1 MKIKG
6 AFPVRWAAQDGAD
19 GTGVTVAS
27 QQVKYASST
36 QGTNHPT
43 TGWQT
48 SIPNVADGNF
58 LWTWLHLVFSD
69 GKSTDIY
76 STARQG
82 IDGRGIQ
89 SSSVTY
95 SQQATSVN
103 PETITNWG
111 GFPSELTD
119 GYWLYTRTVITYSDG
134 APSTSY
140 SVSQIG
146 TGSYYAG
153 TAEYFAAGVSPD
165 TPPEGYAAMGT
176 YVSGQIIQTT
186 WKQERPQLT
195 AETPYLWNFEISS
208 DSRGNRYVT
217 DVICIGNFAKGITSI
232 VETYA
237 ISAQNSI
244 PTGRDY
250 PSDIAEADWK
260 DEAHA
265 VAPTDAK
272 RYQWNKTT
280 TTYNDGSVQNN
291 YHISAVKG
299 VDGKGAIYID
309 LDNENDSMLYD
320 GSGNLISGNM
330 VSNIKLYDNGS
341 DKTSGRTFSVDS
353 SSGVTA
359 SIDDAVLTIT
369 AMSANSGYVVVK
381 CIYNSVPY
389 YARFTC
395 KKVIGADKYELVC
408 TPSALTFNEDTD
420 TPRQTTVTVSV
431 YKTAQ
436 NGTRELLQKLPTG
449 YTVKRKWSDDEN
461 GTVMDY
467 ADGEA
472 TFIPSYIWDR
482 YRVELKD
489 AQGVVLDY
497 ETIPICHVKN
507 GEKGDS
513 AFVLDA
519 ENENIGF
526 VVENNGRY
534 SDSQSRT
541 IKINAYYGAAKVTS
555 GVTYS
560 VETEENTDA
569 SVSNYLSVSEVKDG
583 EITIGTKD
591 DVVWTKDKVVN
602 VKITA
607 THATYGTRSIIIS
620 CVPVFGGADADYYEL
635 QPSLDAIT
643 FSKTTDGQSLTPS
656 SRSLVIQCKH
666 IKKGVPE
673 IVDLPTGYAIRYSYS
688 EYPTAPSGANSG
700 TGYTSGQSITINS
713 STKNTM
719 LYIVLFN
726 GINVVDRES
735 IPILKGGIDGN
746 PALTMNLSND
756 ISSFASDEDGT
767 ALDTTTHSTI
777 VSLFLGTAPQNITEI
792 SAECSDVDMAVECVK
807 DVNGKYTGE
816 VIVTVPSE
824 IWYAESNEV
833 VITAKCAA
841 STLSYEKVFTL
852 HNVSSGAKGLP
863 ATLYE
868 LQPSLDVLS
877 FARNE
882 TGGYS
887 PATLQVYCGYIKIVG
902 SSRTSYAGNDVNNLW
917 KIDGKYEI
925 MGRYHKADGSTTG
938 WTLAYKLSNGTFT
951 IQGDSDYTA
960 IEFIFTSATE
970 INQVSDSD
978 IFDREIV
985 PVVRDGANGE
995 ATFYYVIPSADKI
1008 TRKHDGTLSPATI
1021 NCKAYQKTGTDDPE
1035 LVTSGAQGS
1044 YDYYVGTA
1052 KYTVDNYTGGN
1063 ITPTPW
1069 WTKIVFYLKS
1079 SDGVVLTQRE
1089 ILVENEDVSPEQ
1101 NLLNDT
1107 NFTNLLLDSS
1117 TNRYKSEV
1125 LGGEGVDGNN
1135 ALFCN
1140 PDSLEKDAA
1149 PYTDVWSQFVS
1160 QPNDKRLLPSTW
1172 YTLSFYAKSL
1182 GYSQI
1187 DIKQSSNLYSFAKR
1201 RVYLSKATHILIIR
1215 GYASTL
1221 ALSADR
1227 ELRVFVHNDDWSW
1240 LTSASIKQ
1248 SAITEAGVS
1257 FTPPSEGTYNITSC
1271 CYVAGGGD
1279 AAAEQTVYLEWYRL
1293 RLANRQDRLI
1303 SYCYPNVIDTQQVQV
1318 HDGNVI
1324 DSRPSNGYNLVTL
1337 TQSWKRFYMVF
1348 KTKSTIPADVN
1359 RVLFRI
1365 PQDGNSI
1372 YLSQMKLERG
1382 VFPTT
1387 WTGSNHDTKGYS
1399 GAKPYFLKFSEIKGV
1414 ATQVYQGVGDEEWYT
1429 IVYDDV
1435 NHTGWYTPVYS
1446 HLTSKDEV
1454 LTDAS
1459 RWRMSNMQFVATSV
1473 FFAQMAY
1480 IENLGVR
1487 NVLLSDG
1494 STIEGGMCHSDKND
1508 AGGSLGLGDVR
1519 FWLGAANP
1527 ALGKIR
1533 GYKDGKFVAANG
1545 KAVFDPSGDVSLC
1558 DGNAKFDKDG
1568 NTTIANLTATNGKFS
1583 GELYSSEGRV
1593 GGFEIAEGRIGD
1605 MRDNAMLGNGMTI
1618 TQSYVRA
1625 GVSDCYG
1632 AIGSDLSGSMVSG
1645 GAIQYAGY
1653 ISCTRSNYKPE
1664 TDMVPHTN
1672 YGMSV
1677 NVQNSETCIGMDVT
1691 VGNSSLQS
1699 IGLNF
1704 NISGRNR
1711 CYAFCG
1717 NGTGVLRGL
1726 MEGYRLNVMQFSDND
1741 GETRMIDLRN
1751 GKYVM
1756 LGVDRQNCSLLLP
1769 SLSNVCEALNIG
1781 HDSPGDIAVRL
1792 TIYCRWSTQSVRIIG
1807 RKHIEGQSWE
1817 YPLLRD
1823 NNNNDNWS
1831 VNMAEGDT
1839 LELLLTHC
1847 YAGREDSYNAY
1858 ILSHM
1863 N

>member
-6 AFPVRWAAQDGAD
+6 AFPVRWAAQNGAD

-69 GKSTDIY
+69 GKYTDIY
-76 STARQG
+76 SSARQG

-103 PETITNWG
+103 PETITDWG
-111 GFPSELTD
+111 GFPSELID

-165 TPPEGYAAMGT
+165 TPPEGYAPMGT
-176 YVSGQIIQTT
+176 YVSGETIQTT
-186 WKQERPQLT
+186 WKQERPRLT

-237 ISAQNSI
+237 ISAQNSV
-244 PTGRDY
+244 PSDRDY

-272 RYQWNKTT
+272 CYQWNKTT

-299 VDGKGAIYID
+299 IDGKGAIYID

-330 VSNIKLYDNGS
+330 VSNIKLYDNGV
-341 DKTSGRTFSVDS
+341 DVTSGRTFSIDS
-353 SSGVTA
+353 VLGVTA
-359 SIDDAVLTIT
+359 SITGSTLTVT
-369 AMSANSGYVVVK
+369 AMSANSGYVIVK
-381 CIYNSVPY
+381 CIYNGVPY

-395 KKVIGADKYELVC
+395 KKVIGTDKYELVC
-408 TPSALTFNEDTD
+408 TPSALTFNDDTD
-420 TPRQTTVTVSV
+420 TGSQITVTIQV

-436 NGTRELLQKLPTG
+436 NGSRTLLHSLPPG
-449 YTVKRKWSDDEN
+449 YSVIRKWTDTQTYGTKMEYSD
-461 GTVMDY
+461 Y
-467 ADGEA
+467 KA
-472 TFIPSYIWDR
+472 TFTPYDATYDR
-482 YRVELKD
+482 YRIELLD
-489 AQGVVLDY
+489 ASQNVLDY
-497 ETIPICHVKN
+497 ETIPINHVRN
-507 GEKGDS
+507 GEQGAS

-519 ENENIGF
+519 ENENIGII
-526 VVENNGRY
+526 VENNGRY
-534 SDSQSRT
+534 SKSQSRT

-560 VETEENTDA
+560 VETEGNTDA
-569 SVSNYLSVSEVKDG
+569 SGGYAYLVVSEVTNG
-583 EITIGTKD
+583 EITIGTGD
-591 DVVWTKDKVVN
+591 NIVWTKDKVVN

-643 FSKTTDGQSLTPS
+643 FSKTKDGQSLTPS

-673 IVDLPTGYAIRYSYS
+673 IVDLPTGYTIRYSYS
-688 EYPTAPSGANSG
+688 GFPTSTTGTNSGA
-700 TGYTSGQSITINS
+700 GYTSGQSITINS
-713 STKNTM
+713 ITSSTM
-719 LYIVLFN
+719 LYIVLFK
-726 GINVVDRES
+726 GSNVVDKES
-735 IPILKGGIDGN
+735 IPIIKGGVDGN
-746 PALTMNLSND
+746 PTLTMNLSND
-756 ISSFASDEDGT
+756 MSSYASDALGT
-767 ALDTTTHSTI
+767 ALKTTVHRTI
-777 VSLFLGTAPQNITEI
+777 VSMFLGTVQQAITEM
-792 SAECSDVDMAVECVK
+792 SAVCSDAHITVECVK
-807 DVNGKYTGE
+807 DYNNKYTGE
-816 VIVTVPSE
+816 VVVTIPKDILYSE
-824 IWYAESNEV
+824 NNEV

-852 HNVSSGAKGLP
+852 HNVKSGADGLP

-882 TGGYS
+882 KGGYS
-887 PATLQVYCGYIKIVG
+887 PASLKVYCGYIKIVG
-902 SSRTSYAGNDVNNLW
+902 SSRTSYAGNNVNNLW
-917 KIDGKYEI
+917 NIDGKYEI
-925 MGRYHKADGSTTG
+925 MGRYHKADGNVTG
-938 WTLAYKLSNGTFT
+938 WTRAKSQSNGTFT
-951 IQGDSDYTA
+951 IQGSSDYTA
-960 IEFIFTSATE
+960 IEFIFTSATDV
-970 INQVSDSD
+970 NQVSDSN

-985 PVVRDGANGE
+985 PIMRDGANGE
-995 ATFYYVIPSADKI
+995 TTFYYAIPSADKI

-1021 NCKAYQKTGTDDPE
+1021 NCKAYKKTGTDNPE

-1089 ILVENEDVSPEQ
+1089 ILVENEDISPEQ

-1125 LGGEGVDGNN
+1125 LEGEGVDGNN
-1135 ALFCN
+1135 ALLCN
-1140 PDSLEKDAA
+1140 PDSLEKDAV
-1149 PYTDVWSQFVS
+1149 PYTEVWIQAVS

-1172 YTLSFYAKSL
+1172 YALSFWAKTL

-1187 DIKQSSNLYSFAKR
+1187 DIKQSSNLYGFATKS
-1201 RVYLSKATHILIIR
+1201 VYMTAAEHTLRIR
-1215 GYASTL
+1215 GNASTQ
-1221 ALSADR
+1221 ALSAGRD
-1227 ELRVFVHNDDWSW
+1227 LSVFIYKEDWSW
-1240 LTSASIKQ
+1240 SECVSIKQ
-1248 SAITEAGVS
+1248 SSITEAEVS
-1257 FTPPSEGTYNITSC
+1257 FIPPSEGTYKITAYC
-1271 CYVAGGGD
+1271 HIIGGGD
-1279 AAAEQTVYLEWYRL
+1279 AASEQTVYLEWYRL
-1293 RLANRQDRLI
+1293 KLANRQNGLN
-1303 SYCYPNVIDTQQVQV
+1303 SYCFPSVIDTQQVQV

-1324 DSRPSNGYNLVTL
+1324 DSRPSDGNNLVTL
-1337 TQSWKRFYMVF
+1337 TTSWKRYYMVF

-1359 RVLFRI
+1359 KVLFRI
-1365 PQDGNSI
+1365 PEDGNSI
-1372 YLSQMKLERG
+1372 YLSQIKLERG
-1382 VFPTT
+1382 VFPTA
-1387 WTGSNHDTKGYS
+1387 WTGSNHDTKGYN
-1399 GAKPYFLKFSEIKGV
+1399 GAKPDFQKFSQMQGV
-1414 ATQVYQGVGDEEWYT
+1414 SKQVYQGVGKEEWYT

-1446 HLTSKDEV
+1446 HMTSTDEA

-1459 RWRMSNMQFVATSV
+1459 KWRMSNMQFVATSV

-1480 IENLGVR
+1480 VENLGVR

-1494 STIEGGMCHSDKND
+1494 TTIEGGMCHSDKND
-1508 AGGSLGLGDVR
+1508 AGGSLGLDNVR
-1519 FWLGAANP
+1519 FWLGHADP
-1527 ALGKIR
+1527 KLGKIR
-1533 GYKDGKFVAANG
+1533 GYKDGTFVVAGG
-1545 KAVFDPSGDVSLC
+1545 KAV
-1558 DGNAKFDKDG
+1558 FDKDG
-1568 NTTIANLTATNGKFS
+1568 NTTISNLKATNGEFDGTIKAKRF
-1583 GELYSSEGRV
+1583 LYGTSNEIITDNFTIDKTIGVNNFLVNYGVTITLPQIDNDDEGLQIVISVNSYSESKYVNILTNYSLVKMHYHGKS
-1593 GGFEIAEGRIGD
+1593 FNQIK
-1605 MRDNAMLGNGMTI
+1605 LGNGSI
-1618 TQSYVRA
+1618 VLCVIA
-1625 GVSDCYG
+1625 GSWRVIAESTSR
-1632 AIGSDLSGSMVSG
+1632 IVG
-1645 GAIQYAGY
+1645 G
-1653 ISCTRSNYKPE
+1653 NY
-1664 TDMVPHTN
+1664 T
-1672 YGMSV
+1672 
-1677 NVQNSETCIGMDVT
+1677 
-1691 VGNSSLQS
+1691 
-1699 IGLNF
+1699 
-1704 NISGRNR
+1704 
-1711 CYAFCG
+1711 
-1717 NGTGVLRGL
+1717 
-1726 MEGYRLNVMQFSDND
+1726 
-1741 GETRMIDLRN
+1741 
-1751 GKYVM
+1751 
-1756 LGVDRQNCSLLLP
+1756 
-1769 SLSNVCEALNIG
+1769 
-1781 HDSPGDIAVRL
+1781 
-1792 TIYCRWSTQSVRIIG
+1792 
-1807 RKHIEGQSWE
+1807 
-1817 YPLLRD
+1817 
-1823 NNNNDNWS
+1823 
-1831 VNMAEGDT
+1831 
-1839 LELLLTHC
+1839 
-1847 YAGREDSYNAY
+1847 
-1858 ILSHM
+1858 
-1863 N
+1863 

>member
-6 AFPVRWAAQDGAD
+6 AFPVRWAAQNGAD

-36 QGTNHPT
+36 QGTNHPS

-69 GKSTDIY
+69 GKYTDIY
-76 STARQG
+76 SSARQG

-103 PETITNWG
+103 PETITDWG
-111 GFPSELTD
+111 GFPSELID

-165 TPPEGYAAMGT
+165 TPPEGYAPMGT
-176 YVSGQIIQTT
+176 YVSGETIQTT
-186 WKQERPQLT
+186 WKQERPRLT

-217 DVICIGNFAKGITSI
+217 DVICIGNFAKGIVSI

-237 ISAQNSI
+237 ISASGSVQE
-244 PTGRDY
+244 GRDY
-250 PSDIAEADWK
+250 PEDILEKDWK

-299 VDGKGAIYID
+299 IDGKGAIYID

-341 DKTSGRTFSVDS
+341 DKTSGMTFSVDS

-359 SIDDAVLTIT
+359 SISGSVLTIT

-395 KKVIGADKYELVC
+395 KKVIGTDKYEVVC

-420 TPRQTTVTVSV
+420 TPRQTTVTVCV

-436 NGTRELLQKLPTG
+436 NGTREPLQKLPSG
-449 YTVKRKWSDDEN
+449 YTLKRKWSDSVL
-461 GTVMDY
+461 GKKLDY
-467 ADGEA
+467 ADGKS
-472 TFIPSYIWDR
+472 TFIPLDDIYDR
-482 YRVELKD
+482 YRIELLD
-489 AQGVVLDY
+489 SNDNVLDY
-497 ETIPICHVKN
+497 ETIPINHVRN
-507 GEKGDS
+507 GEQGAS

-519 ENENIGF
+519 ENENIGII
-526 VVENNGRY
+526 VENDGRY
-534 SDSQSRT
+534 SKSQSRT

-560 VETEENTDA
+560 VETEGNTVA
-569 SVSNYLSVSEVKDG
+569 SGYDYLSVSEVTNG
-583 EITIGTKD
+583 EITIGTGD
-591 DVVWTKDKVVN
+591 NNIVWTKDKVVN

-643 FSKTTDGQSLTPS
+643 FSKTPDGQSLTPS

-666 IKKGVPE
+666 IQKGIPE
-673 IVDLPTGYAIRYSYS
+673 IVDLPTNYTIRYSYS
-688 EYPTAPSGANSG
+688 GFPTSTTGTNSGAV
-700 TGYTSGQSITINS
+700 YTSGQSITINS
-713 STKNTM
+713 LTESTM
-719 LYIVLFN
+719 LYIVLFK
-726 GINVVDRES
+726 GSNVVDKES
-735 IPILKGGIDGN
+735 IPIIKGGVDGN
-746 PALTMNLSND
+746 PTLTMNLSND
-756 ISSFASDEDGT
+756 MSSYASDANGN
-767 ALDTTTHSTI
+767 ALETTVHSTI
-777 VSLFLGTAPQNITEI
+777 VSLFLGAAPQDITEI
-792 SAECSDVDMAVECVK
+792 SAECSDADMAVECVK

-816 VIVTVPSE
+816 VVVTVPSE
-824 IWYAESNEV
+824 IWYAENNEV

-852 HNVSSGAKGLP
+852 HNVSSGVP

-882 TGGYS
+882 NGGYS
-887 PATLQVYCGYIKIVG
+887 PASLKVYCGYIKVVG
-902 SSRTSYAGNDVNNLW
+902 SSRTSYAGNNVENLW
-917 KIDGKYEI
+917 NIDGKYGI
-925 MGRYHKADGSTTG
+925 MGRYHNADGNVTG
-938 WTLAYKLSNGTFT
+938 WTKAKSQSNGTFT
-951 IQGDSDYTA
+951 IQGSSDYTA
-960 IEFIFTSATE
+960 IEFIFTSATDV
-970 INQVSDSD
+970 NQVSDSN

-985 PVVRDGANGE
+985 PVMRDGANGE
-995 ATFYYVIPSADKI
+995 TTFYYVIPSADKI

-1021 NCKAYQKTGTDDPE
+1021 NCKAYKKTGTDDPK

-1052 KYTVDNYTGGN
+1052 KYTVDNYTGGD

-1079 SDGVVLTQRE
+1079 SNGVVLTQRE
-1089 ILVENEDVSPEQ
+1089 ILVENEDISPEQ

-1117 TNRYKSEV
+1117 TNRYKSEI
-1125 LGGEGVDGNN
+1125 LEGEGVDGKN
-1135 ALFCN
+1135 ALLCN
-1140 PDSLEKDAA
+1140 PDSLEKDAV
-1149 PYTDVWSQFVS
+1149 PYTEVWTQAVS

-1172 YTLSFYAKSL
+1172 YTFSFFAKTL

-1187 DIKQSSNLYSFAKR
+1187 DIKQSSNLYGFATKS
-1201 RVYLSKATHILIIR
+1201 VYMTAAEHTLRIR
-1215 GYASTL
+1215 GNVSTL
-1221 ALSADR
+1221 ALSANRD
-1227 ELRVFVHNDDWSW
+1227 LRVYIYKEDWSW
-1240 LTSASIKQ
+1240 SEWVSIKQ
-1248 SAITEAGVS
+1248 HSITEAEVS
-1257 FTPPSEGTYNITSC
+1257 FTPPSEGTYKITAYCHADS
-1271 CYVAGGGD
+1271 GGN

-1293 RLANRQDRLI
+1293 KLANRTNILD
-1303 SYCYPNVIDTQQVQV
+1303 SYCFPNVIDTQQVQV

-1324 DSRPSNGYNLVTL
+1324 SSRPSDGANSVTL
-1337 TQSWKRFYMVF
+1337 TTSWKRYYMVF

-1359 RVLFRI
+1359 KVLFRI
-1365 PQDGNSI
+1365 PKDGNSI

-1382 VFPTT
+1382 VFPTA
-1387 WTGSNHDTKGYS
+1387 WTGSNHDTKGYN
-1399 GAKPYFLKFSEIKGV
+1399 GAKPDFQKFSQMQGV
-1414 ATQVYQGVGDEEWYT
+1414 SKQVYQGVGKEEWYT

-1446 HLTSKDEV
+1446 HMTSTDEA

-1459 RWRMSNMQFVATSV
+1459 KWRMSNMQFVATSV

-1480 IENLGVR
+1480 VENLGVR

-1494 STIEGGMCHSDKND
+1494 STIEGGMCHSDVDESGHK
-1508 AGGSLGLGDVR
+1508 LGLDNVR
-1519 FWLGAANP
+1519 FWLGAADP

-1533 GYKDGKFVAANG
+1533 GYKNGTFVAANG
-1545 KAVFDPSGDVSLC
+1545 KAVFDPSGKVTLC
-1558 DGNAKFDKDG
+1558 GGNATFDENG
-1568 NTTIANLTATNGKFS
+1568 NTTIANLTATS
-1583 GELYSSEGRV
+1583 GSFTGEVNATSGSFTNVEVHGSMRSAFTQPTGSFNVNISDCISLVSQGGGWKYAYSLPWDVSQSGRRISIVNWKWDEQTSEGYATISAPENKYFFENGIQTRELNLSREVVELLGYGTPTKFYGWIVLRRENIMTVHKYGRYQRV
-1593 GGFEIAEGRIGD
+1593 LFWGSVRCSSASSFSLTQVWYDGNQNRAKLRRISEGKYEISLPSGYILDASKLLVMVTGFG
-1605 MRDNAMLGNGMTI
+1605 
-1618 TQSYVRA
+1618 YVA
-1625 GVSDCYG
+1625 GSDEYPCKATVVNKIVNNTSTSFQVAVSD
-1632 AIGSDLSGSMVSG
+1632 DFTM
-1645 GAIQYAGY
+1645 
-1653 ISCTRSNYKPE
+1653 
-1664 TDMVPHTN
+1664 
-1672 YGMSV
+1672 
-1677 NVQNSETCIGMDVT
+1677 
-1691 VGNSSLQS
+1691 
-1699 IGLNF
+1699 
-1704 NISGRNR
+1704 
-1711 CYAFCG
+1711 
-1717 NGTGVLRGL
+1717 
-1726 MEGYRLNVMQFSDND
+1726 ND
-1741 GETRMIDLRN
+1741 GNFDFFVAN
-1751 GKYVM
+1751 
-1756 LGVDRQNCSLLLP
+1756 LGD
-1769 SLSNVCEALNIG
+1769 
-1781 HDSPGDIAVRL
+1781 
-1792 TIYCRWSTQSVRIIG
+1792 WS
-1807 RKHIEGQSWE
+1807 
-1817 YPLLRD
+1817 
-1823 NNNNDNWS
+1823 
-1831 VNMAEGDT
+1831 
-1839 LELLLTHC
+1839 
-1847 YAGREDSYNAY
+1847 
-1858 ILSHM
+1858 
-1863 N
+1863 